1 MLLFR
6 QIDEVIRLFLGFF
19 IFVDSC
25 FFPNMVLKPA
35 ISVAK
40 KRKNDETARLD
51 NVQSSANSNP
61 KRFKTVDGQRIKPD
75 NDAGNSSKFS
85 LNLSSSTNNTSSTS
99 SGSENNSK
107 SPKTISIHHIAAPKR
122 GKKSPESIK
131 REKAEKNLIEF
142 KNRNFIN
149 QVNPEL
155 FNFSK
160 ASTRAEVRARYDS
173 GHSSSI
179 CILNESFREISFGI
193 IGDDTIDCS
202 ALQETQASFI
212 PNTPEAEKESR
223 KQKEKETQKNKNN
236 IQDKDE
242 KVKNALVKPNFSSKS
257 PVIQPNNAPSGYG
270 THNWVPPCKS
280 KSPSSPC
287 FGDPYQPKSITISST
302 SDDSKS
308 SNESKPSMSPLP
320 PRASSITPYQG
331 TMRCFG
337 RFNCHECPAKWVSI
351 KSYANK
357 GQTCRYCHTL
367 VYPYTQN
374 KLNFNLLENRCRL
387 NDRPNPWRG
396 KQNFYQKRKKEENV
410 VKNPFDY
417 QQQIQ
422 NTNRNRWQQNRNRQR
437 NVRVVKKQEAKRE
450 PKRELKRELKQEFRR
465 VCQW

>member
-1 MLLFR
+1 MGVELT
-6 QIDEVIRLFLGFF
+6 
-19 IFVDSC
+19 DSC

-40 KRKNDETARLD
+40 KRKNNETARLD

-75 NDAGNSSKFS
+75 SDAGNSSKFS
-85 LNLSSSTNNTSSTS
+85 LNLSSSTNDSSTTS

-155 FNFSK
+155 FDFFQ

-179 CILNESFREISFGI
+179 CILNESFRSI

-223 KQKEKETQKNKNN
+223 KNKEKETQKNKNK
-236 IQDKDE
+236 ILDRDE
-242 KVKNALVKPNFSSKS
+242 KVKNALFNPNFQSKS
-257 PVIQPNNAPSGYG
+257 PVIQ
-270 THNWVPPCKS
+270 
-280 KSPSSPC
+280 
-287 FGDPYQPKSITISST
+287 
-302 SDDSKS
+302 
-308 SNESKPSMSPLP
+308 
-320 PRASSITPYQG
+320 
-331 TMRCFG
+331 
-337 RFNCHECPAKWVSI
+337 
-351 KSYANK
+351 
-357 GQTCRYCHTL
+357 
-367 VYPYTQN
+367 
-374 KLNFNLLENRCRL
+374 
-387 NDRPNPWRG
+387 
-396 KQNFYQKRKKEENV
+396 
-410 VKNPFDY
+410 
-417 QQQIQ
+417 
-422 NTNRNRWQQNRNRQR
+422 
-437 NVRVVKKQEAKRE
+437 
-450 PKRELKRELKQEFRR
+450 
-465 VCQW
+465 